1 MAPPAPPTELVP
13 SERAVVLLSCAL
25 SALGSGLLVATH
37 ALWPDLRSRARQ
49 LLLFLSLAD
58 LLSAASY
65 FYGVLQDFEGPSW
78 DCVLQGA
85 LSTFANTSSF
95 FWTVAIALYLY
106 LSIVRASRRPRDGRL
121 LWAFHVVSQSC
132 SDLMVARLVA
142 NSLNFSH
149 DLPFCPILN
158 IICWGVPLVIT
169 VAAVALKKIGYD
181 ASDVSVGWC
190 WIDLQAE
197 DRVLWMLLTGK
208 LWEGLAYVALPVL
221 YLLVRKHISRAH
233 EALSEYR
240 PILSEARWSQRHTS
254 VADKKLVL
262 IPLIFICL
270 RVWSTVRFI
279 LTLCGSPAVR
289 TPVLVIL
296 HGIGN
301 TFQGGA
307 NCIMFVLCTRAV
319 RTRLFSLCRCCYSR
333 PLTERPAPEAPA
345 SSTTGESQGP
355 RRTPGEP
362 PST

>member
-1 MAPPAPPTELVP
+1 MPPPAPPTVLVP
-13 SERAVVLLSCAL
+13 SERAVVLLSCVL

-37 ALWPDLRSRARQ
+37 ALWPDLRSRARR

-65 FYGVLQDFEGPSW
+65 FYGVLQDFSGPSW

-106 LSIVRASRRPRDGRL
+106 LSIVRTTRGPRAGRL
-121 LWAFHVVSQSC
+121 LLAFHVVS
-132 SDLMVARLVA
+132 
-142 NSLNFSH
+142 
-149 DLPFCPILN
+149 
-158 IICWGVPLVIT
+158 WGVPLAIT
-169 VAAVALKKIGYD
+169 VAAVTLKKIGYD

-190 WIDLQAE
+190 WIDLEAK

-208 LWEGLAYVALPVL
+208 LWELLAYDGSPWAVC
-221 YLLVRKHISRAH
+221 SRALGVPAQH
-233 EALSEYR
+233 QALSEYR
-240 PILSEARWSQRHTS
+240 PILSEAHRLQHHSS
-254 VADKKLVL
+254 MADKKLVL

-270 RVWSTVRFI
+270 RVWSTVRFV

-289 TPVLVIL
+289 APVLVVL

-307 NCIMFVLCTRAV
+307 NCIMFVFCTRAV
-319 RTRLFSLCRCCYSR
+319 RTRLFSLCCCCPSPPPAESLAGPLRASTPSR
-333 PLTERPAPEAPA
+333 
-345 SSTTGESQGP
+345 TGDSGTQVDSEELLH
-355 RRTPGEP
+355 T
-362 PST
+362 

>member
-1 MAPPAPPTELVP
+1 
-13 SERAVVLLSCAL
+13 CAL

-37 ALWPDLRSRARQ
+37 ALWPDLRSRARR

-65 FYGVLQDFEGPSW
+65 FYGVLQDFAGPSW

-106 LSIVRASRRPRDGRL
+106 LSIVHAAREPRTGRL
-121 LWAFHVVSQSC
+121 LWAFHVVS
-132 SDLMVARLVA
+132 
-142 NSLNFSH
+142 
-149 DLPFCPILN
+149 
-158 IICWGVPLVIT
+158 WGVPLAIT
-169 VAAVALKKIGYD
+169 AAAVALKKIGYD

-190 WIDLQAE
+190 WIDLEAE

-208 LWEGLAYVALPVL
+208 LWEMLAYVTLPVL
-221 YLLVRKHISRAH
+221 YLLIRKHINRAALPSPYRL
-233 EALSEYR
+233 ALSEYR
-240 PILSEARWSQRHTS
+240 PIVTEEHRLGRHAS
-254 VADKKLVL
+254 AADKKLVL

-270 RVWSTVRFI
+270 RVWSTVRFV

-289 TPVLVIL
+289 SPVLVVL

-319 RTRLFSLCRCCYSR
+319 RTRLFSCCGRCCPSPPPAR
-333 PLTERPAPEAPA
+333 SPAGPPKAPAPSAA
-345 SSTTGESQGP
+345 GESQG
-355 RRTPGEP
+355 RRLTPDAP
-362 PST
+362 PIT